1 MTPPLRSILILSALL
16 SLAAAT
22 RAETISK
29 DDALK
34 LFVDKV
40 RPVLLETCFK
50 CHGGEKVK
58 GAFDLNSRESLLH
71 PGEEGPVVIPGNA
84 KGSKLYKLITRAD
97 EPYMPAK
104 ADKLPDAAIAAIAQW
119 IDAGA
124 PYDKPL
130 GSKLVIAKGHP
141 TVTEED
147 RKNWAYVP
155 LKREAPPAVKNA
167 AWCKTP
173 LDHFILAKLEAKN
186 LTPNGPA
193 ERRQLIRRAYFDVIG
208 LPPTPEEIDAFIN
221 DKSPDAYTKLVD
233 TLLASPQYGERWGRH
248 WLDLARFAES
258 HGYEQDYDRPFAF
271 HYRDFVIK
279 ALNEDMPYDR
289 FVKWQLAGDEFKPD
303 DPMAM
308 MATGF
313 LGAGTHATQI
323 TANQVEKERYDEL
336 DDMTAVTGTTFLG
349 LTIGCSRCHDHK
361 YDPLPQQ
368 DYYRML
374 STFTTTVRSEMEIDF
389 DPAKTKAEKD
399 AFDKEHAPLVAAV
412 EKFEKEQML
421 GKFEQWLKAGPQRT
435 SAPPQWVVLDF
446 VSQKSSGGATLA
458 RQDDGSLLASG
469 KNPDFDTYTLVAHT
483 KLKNIASVR
492 LDALAHASFP
502 KKGPGRAGNG
512 NFALSDFA
520 ITAAPLVLAGDA
532 KDAKAPSPIP
542 VKLRNPRATFEQ
554 KGLPVAAT
562 IDADKKSAWAV
573 DPQFGKDHSAAYEFE
588 TPIGFDGGTAL
599 TFTLEFKNNN
609 GHQIGRPR
617 LAITT
622 NPLPLPF
629 DANGMPQSIVELLN
643 TLDGGKELTAGQKAA
658 LLKYYRTLDPEWQ
671 KLNAVVHEHLKKTP
685 KPHTQKVMVCSEG
698 VPAIRNHTQG
708 GDFLEK
714 THFLKRGDVNQKQGE
729 ATQSFMQIL
738 MSTPEKE
745 KHWQSESPKGT
756 RTSYRRLALAN
767 WITDVDCGAGRLLA
781 RVIVNRLWQHH
792 LGRGIVSTPN
802 DFGAQGEKPTHPEL
816 LDYLATELIRKGWRL
831 KDIHKLIMTSAV
843 YMESGD
849 YDAKRA
855 ALDNDNALFWRR
867 GHRRLEAEAIRDAML
882 AVSGTL
888 DKTQFGP
895 GTLDE
900 GMKRRSIYF
909 FVKRSK
915 LIPLLQLFD
924 APNSLTSMA
933 ERASTI
939 IAPQA
944 LAMMN
949 SPHVQNYA
957 KAFAQRLLPKANT
970 SPTDAVRSGYLM
982 ALGREPD
989 ANELADS
996 AAFISQ
1002 QAEAYKA
1009 EKKGNAMEL
1018 ALANFCQALMS
1029 LNEFVFVE

>member
-1 MTPPLRSILILSALL
+1 MTLRLLL
-16 SLAAAT
+16 STLCLLALGA
-22 RAETISK
+22 RAETLSK

-34 LFVDKV
+34 LFTDKV
-40 RPVLLETCFK
+40 RPVLLESCFK
-50 CHGGEKVK
+50 CHGGEKIK
-58 GAFDLNSRESLLH
+58 GALDINTRESLLH
-71 PGEEGPVVIPGNA
+71 PTDDGPVVIPGNA
-84 KGSKLYKLITRAD
+84 KASKLYKSIIRSE

-104 ADKLPDAAIAAIAQW
+104 QDRLADDKIAAIAQW

-130 GSKLVIAKGHP
+130 GNKLVVAKAHP
-141 TVTEED
+141 VVTDDD
-147 RKNWAYVP
+147 RKIWSYVP

-173 LDHFILAKLEAKN
+173 LDNFVLAKLEAKN
-186 LTPNGPA
+186 ITPNNPA
-193 ERRQLIRRAYFDVIG
+193 EKRQLIRRAYFDLIG
-208 LPPTPEEIDAFIN
+208 LPPTPEEIEAFVKDTAPN
-221 DKSPDAYTKLVD
+221 AYEKLVD
-233 TLLASPQYGERWGRH
+233 TLLASPHYGERWGRH

-279 ALNEDMPYDR
+279 ALNEDMPYTQ
-289 FVKWQLAGDEFKPD
+289 FVKWQLAGDELKPD

-336 DDMTAVTGTTFLG
+336 DDMAAVTSSTFLG
-349 LTIGCSRCHDHK
+349 LTLGCARCHDHK
-361 YDPLPQQ
+361 FDPIPQQ
-368 DYYRML
+368 DYYRMI
-374 STFTTTVRSEMEIDF
+374 STFTTTVRSELEINF
-389 DPAKTKAEKD
+389 DPEKTKAEKE

-412 EKFEKEQML
+412 EKFEKEQL
-421 GKFEQWLKAGPQRT
+421 QGKFDAWLKAGPQRT

-446 VSQKSSGGATLA
+446 VSTKSEGGATLT

-469 KNPDFDTYTLVAHT
+469 KNPDFDTYTFVAHT
-483 KLKNIASVR
+483 NLKNITSVR
-492 LDALAHASFP
+492 LDALAHPSFP
-502 KKGPGRAGNG
+502 AKGGPGRAGNG
-512 NFALSDFA
+512 NFALSDFQ
-520 ITAAPLVLAGDA
+520 ITAAPLPNP
-532 KDAKAPSPIP
+532 KADQSQLPKAVP
-542 VKLRNPRATFEQ
+542 VKLKNPRATFEQ
-554 KGLPVAAT
+554 KGLPIAAT

-588 TPIGFDGGTAL
+588 TPVGFETGTQL

-617 LAITT
+617 LSITT
-622 NPLPLPF
+622 NPQPLPF
-629 DANGMPQSIVELLN
+629 DANGAPQSIVELLN
-643 TLDGGKELTAGQKAA
+643 LVDGGKELTAEQKTAA
-658 LLKYYRTLDPEWQ
+658 LKYYRTLDPDWQ
-671 KLNAVVHEHLKKTP
+671 KLNAVVQEHLKKTP

-729 ATQSFMQIL
+729 ATQGFMQIL
-738 MSTPEKE
+738 TNTPDAE
-745 KHWQSESPKGT
+745 KHWQTEPPKGSKL
-756 RTSYRRLALAN
+756 SYRRTALAN
-767 WITDVDCGAGRLLA
+767 WITDVDCGAGKLLA

-792 LGRGIVSTPN
+792 LGRGIVVTPN
-802 DFGAQGEKPTHPEL
+802 DFGAQGEKPSHPEL
-816 LDYLATELIRKGWRL
+816 LDYLATELIQKGWHL

-849 YDAKRA
+849 YDAQRA
-855 ALDNDNALFWRR
+855 ALDNDNALYWRR
-867 GHRRLEAEAIRDAML
+867 GHHRLEAEIIRDAML

-933 ERASTI
+933 ERASTT

-949 SPHVQNYA
+949 SPYVQSYA
-957 KAFAQRLLPKANT
+957 KAFAQRLLPKATT
-970 SPTDAVRSGYLM
+970 SPTDAVRAGYLM
-982 ALGREPD
+982 AVGREPD

-1009 EKKGNAMEL
+1009 EKKNNAMEL
-1018 ALANFCQALMS
+1018 ALTNFCQALMS